1 MFSHRPLPS
10 LFLVLVVLFSSCAVP
25 LPLAVDELE
34 ASTDPILAVIGGQPL
49 DLDEFEQQYTC
60 TNGNAGVVTDT
71 LASYQDFLSRYVDFK
86 IKVLEAREAG
96 YHMDESLLDE
106 IAQYRAQLARPY
118 LMERNVMEPLIREM
132 YARRKEAVAASHIL
146 ITVSATASP
155 SDTLAALAKI
165 VAIRDSVLLG
175 SDFGIMAARHSMDP
189 SAKGS
194 PGTPGY
200 QGSLG
205 FFGGGRMVKQ
215 FEDQAFSTPIDSV
228 SEVFRTNFGYH
239 ILSVSDKMPMP
250 GDREL
255 AHILIRARGASAAD
269 IADVDQRTSH
279 VGTRLSAGDGFEDVA
294 AELSDDQN
302 SAERGGNIGTLS
314 FDAGLPFQFRD
325 AAFSMESIGEYTGP
339 VTTPFGLHFIKYI
352 GETAFGTYE
361 QEYESL
367 KNRVN
372 SMPRAADAEKIF
384 AAGLR
389 ANLEAW
395 VDSSLVD
402 GWVDTMTA
410 DSLYRMLATGDLEPD
425 VSSTIFLRL
434 EAHELTAGEFAEYFS
449 SSRLPNVTGSRAR
462 IYAVAD
468 RYLDEQAVSREVE
481 LLEQRDS
488 SFSKTMQDFRDGLIL
503 FRLMED
509 SIWTAASSDTSGM
522 EAYYSAHSSEY
533 QFVDRVRVISYS
545 SGTESQMTGFVEAV
559 RSAGIDAA
567 LEQAATD
574 TTYSVRSDTTYTFES
589 TGSIYDRVLDLVEG
603 EITDPV
609 SFNRGFVVLFH
620 AGIDP
625 ARQMTFKEARS
636 QVLNE
641 YQGLVEATLIARLRK
656 KYTVTTFP
664 ENLDHVFD
672 EVEMEPEN

>member
-1 MFSHRPLPS
+1 MFSHRLLSS
-10 LFLVLVVLFSSCAVP
+10 LFLFLVVLFSSCAAP
-25 LPLAVDELE
+25 LPLAVDEPE
-34 ASTDPILAVIGGQPL
+34 VSTDPILAVIDGKSL
-49 DLDEFEQQYTC
+49 DLDEFEQQYTR
-60 TNGNAGVVTDT
+60 TNGNAGVITDT

-96 YHMDESLLDE
+96 YHMDESLLNE

-132 YARRKEAVAASHIL
+132 YARRKEAIAASHIL
-146 ITVSATASP
+146 ITVSLAASP
-155 SDTLAALAKI
+155 SDTLAAFTKI
-165 VAIRDSVLLG
+165 VAIRDSVLSG
-175 SDFGIMAARHSMDP
+175 TDFGMMAARHSMDP

-194 PGTPGY
+194 PGAPGY

-215 FEDQAFSTPIDSV
+215 FEDQAFSTSIDSV
-228 SEVFRTNFGYH
+228 SDVFRTNFGYH
-239 ILSVSDKMPMP
+239 ILKVTDKMPMP

-255 AHILIRARGASAAD
+255 AHILIRPRGASTAD
-269 IADVDQRTSH
+269 IADVDQRTSR
-279 VGTRLSAGDGFEDVA
+279 VRTRLSAGDGFEDVA

-325 AAFSMESIGEYTGP
+325 AAFSIESIGEYKGP
-339 VTTPFGLHFIKYI
+339 VTTPFGQHFIKYI
-352 GETAFGTYE
+352 DETAFGTYE
-361 QEYESL
+361 EEYESL

-425 VSSTIFLRL
+425 ESSTIFLRL
-434 EAHELTAGEFAEYFS
+434 ETHELTAGEFAEYFS

-481 LLEQRDS
+481 FLEQRDS
-488 SFSKTMQDFRDGLIL
+488 SFSKTMRDFRDGLIL

-522 EAYYSAHSSEY
+522 EKYYSAHSSEY

-545 SGTESQMTGFVEAV
+545 SGTESQMTGFVGAV

-589 TGSIYDRVLDLVEG
+589 TGSIYDRVLDLEEG

-609 SFNRGFVVLFH
+609 SFNRGFVVLYH

-625 ARQMTFKEARS
+625 ARQMTFQEARS

-641 YQGLVEATLIARLRK
+641 YQGLVEATLIARLRQ
-656 KYTVTTFP
+656 KYTVAIFP
-664 ENLDHVFD
+664 ENLVHVFD
-672 EVEMEPEN
+672 QVEMEPEN

>member
-1 MFSHRPLPS
+1 MHSHRVLSS
-10 LFLVLVVLFSSCAVP
+10 LSFFLVVLFSSCAGPQTV
-25 LPLAVDELE
+25 AVDGQE
-34 ASTDPILAVIGGQPL
+34 AATDPILAVINGQPL
-49 DLDEFEQQYTC
+49 DIDEFEQQYTR
-60 TNGNAGVVTDT
+60 TSGNTGVITDT

-86 IKVLEAREAG
+86 IKVFEAREAG
-96 YHMDESLLDE
+96 YHTDESLVEE
-106 IAQYRAQLARPY
+106 IVQYRAQLARPY

-146 ITVSATASP
+146 ITVSLAASP
-155 SDTLAALAKI
+155 SDTLAALDNI
-165 VAIRDSVLLG
+165 VAIRDSVMSG
-175 SDFGIMAARHSMDP
+175 SEFGVMAARHSMDP
-189 SAKGS
+189 SAKGE
-194 PGTPGY
+194 PGAPGY

-215 FEDQAFSTPIDSV
+215 FEDQAFSIPVDSI

-239 ILSVSDKMPMP
+239 ILKVTDKMPMP

-255 AHILIRARGASAAD
+255 AHILIRTRGASAAD
-269 IADVDQRTSH
+269 IADVDQRISR
-279 VGTRLSAGDGFEDVA
+279 VGTRLSAGDDFEEVA
-294 AELSDDQN
+294 SELSDDQN
-302 SAERGGNIGTLS
+302 SAQRGGDIGTLS

-325 AAFSMESIGEYTGP
+325 AAFAIETAGEYTGP
-339 VTTPFGLHFIKYI
+339 VTTPFGQHFIKYI
-352 GETAFGTYE
+352 GETAFGSYQE
-361 QEYESL
+361 EYEAL

-372 SMPRAADAEKIF
+372 SMPRAAAAEKIF

-395 VDSSLVD
+395 VDSSLVER
-402 GWVDTMTA
+402 WVDTMTA
-410 DSLYRMLATGDLEPD
+410 DSLYRMLASRELESD
-425 VSSTIFLRL
+425 VSSTVFLRL
-434 EAHELTAGEFAEYFS
+434 DNHELTADKFAEYFS

-462 IYAVAD
+462 IYAVVN
-468 RYLDEQAVSREVE
+468 RYFDERAVTHEVE

-522 EAYYSAHSSEY
+522 NEYYTAHSAEY

-545 SGTESQMTGFVEAV
+545 SKTESQMVGFVETV
-559 RSAGIDAA
+559 RSAGIDTA
-567 LEQAATD
+567 LEQAASD
-574 TTYSVRSDTTYTFES
+574 TTYSVRTDTTYTFES
-589 TGSIYDRVLDLVEG
+589 TGSIYDELLDMAEG
-603 EITDPV
+603 EITEPV

-625 ARQMTFKEARS
+625 ARQMTFREARS

-641 YQGLVEATLIARLRK
+641 YQGVVEATLITRLRQ
-656 KYTVTTFP
+656 KYAVTTFP
-664 ENLDHVFD
+664 ENLVHVFD
-672 EVEMEPEN
+672 KVEMELGN